1 MSDDDYNFYAP
12 GDYPANYPNVEQQYF
27 LNAIGAKSEDSMR
40 SFGNTEY
47 FSYKSGPFYKGL
59 SQLELAAQYD
69 FEKGVEIL
77 LDAQIHPDNVAYDW
91 NMPALCY
98 AILNDNLNMAKLLL
112 KRGANPN
119 AYYDYHEYHKNPTK
133 KYPLGLAIEMDSPLF
148 VHKLLKKGANPNVV
162 HGDEPLI
169 VLAAKKAHP
178 CVIDLL
184 AQKGAD
190 INAKDKDGNTALHI
204 AALNGNIRLAKKLIE
219 KYHANTLIQNN
230 NKDLPMH
237 MAMQNPNIEV
247 LKLLQKHGTPIYQE
261 NIGKE
266 SVASLAVKSNNSE
279 ILKTIF
285 HWLRPYESIYLK
297 DPMINSL
304 LLSSIQSKSVVS
316 TTHLLKHTPDLNAP
330 IYEGMNPLQYIC
342 EREDEQQLNALLSF
356 DGQLDI
362 NKQDN
367 LGYTALHYAC
377 KRQNKQMV
385 LALLEKGADATLKNH
400 FGEDSLFIA
409 KQTNNLDFL
418 NFVKEAISTPNKA
431 RLITKQPPLKS
442 ALNRTDRQNS

>member
-12 GDYPANYPNVEQQYF
+12 GDYPIGYPNSEQNQF
-27 LNAIGAKSEDSMR
+27 LNAIKTKNENSLRQFFHQWSPKS
-40 SFGNTEY
+40 GY
-47 FSYKSGPFYKGL
+47 FYKSL
-59 SQLELAAQYD
+59 SMMELTAETD
-69 FEKGVEIL
+69 FEKGIEIL
-77 LDAQIHPDNVAYDW
+77 LEMGLNPNDVAYDGS
-91 NMPALCY
+91 MHALDY
-98 AILNDNLNMAKLLL
+98 AILNDNFNMAKLLL
-112 KRGANPN
+112 KKGANPN
-119 AYYDYHEYHKNPTK
+119 GTF
-133 KYPLGLAIEMDSPLF
+133 KYSTDSRFEPKIKCSLGLAIEMDSPLL
-148 VHKLLKKGANPNVV
+148 VRQLLKKGANPNAT
-162 HGDEPLI
+162 HNDEPLT
-169 VLAAKKAHP
+169 VLATRKAHP

-184 AQKGAD
+184 AEKGAN
-190 INAKDKDGNTALHI
+190 INAQDKDGNTALHI
-204 AALNGNIRLAKKLIE
+204 AALNGNIRLVKKLIE

-266 SVASLAVKSNNSE
+266 SVATLAVKSNNSE

-304 LLSSIQSKSVVS
+304 LPVAIQSRSVVS
-316 TTHLLKHTPDLNAP
+316 TAHLLKHTPDLNIP
-330 IYEGMNPLQYIC
+330 IYEGKNPLQYIC

-418 NFVKEAISTPNKA
+418 NFVKEAISKPNNA

>member
-12 GDYPANYPNVEQQYF
+12 GDYPANYPTDQQKAV
-27 LNAIGAKSEDSMR
+27 LAALASKD
-40 SFGNTEY
+40 EY
-47 FSYKSGPFYKGL
+47 FFQQTLHQYGRPYGVFYKGL
-59 SQLELAAQYD
+59 TLLELAAKYD
-69 FEKGVEIL
+69 FTKGIEIL
-77 LDAQIHPDNVAYDW
+77 LSNSTYPNEKPYKW
-91 NMPALCY
+91 EKSALDY
-98 AILNDNLNMAKLLL
+98 AIINNNYHMAKMMLD
-112 KRGANPN
+112 KGATPN
-119 AYYDYHEYHKNPTK
+119 NRFDYAKGFEYQELINCT
-133 KYPLGLAIEMDSPLF
+133 LGLAIEEDAPHL
-148 VHKLLKKGANPNVV
+148 VQLLLERGANV
-162 HGDEPLI
+162 HATHNQEPLI
-169 VLAAKKAHP
+169 TFAAKKAHP
-178 CVIDLL
+178 SIVEILCLYNANVN
-184 AQKGAD
+184 AQ
-190 INAKDKDGNTALHI
+190 DKDGNTALHI
-204 AALNGNIRLAKKLIE
+204 AALNGKSKLVKNLIE
-219 KYHANTLIQNN
+219 KHHANTIIQNN

>member
-1 MSDDDYNFYAP
+1 MSDDDDYNFYAP
-12 GDYPANYPNVEQQYF
+12 GDYPADYPNTEQNLF
-27 LNAIGAKSEDSMR
+27 LNAIETKNENSLRQFFHQWPPKS
-40 SFGNTEY
+40 GY
-47 FSYKSGPFYKGL
+47 FYKSR
-59 SQLELAAQYD
+59 SMMELTAETD
-69 FEKGVEIL
+69 FEKGIEIL
-77 LDAQIHPDNVAYDW
+77 LEMGLNPNDVAY
-91 NMPALCY
+91 NGSMHALDY
-98 AILNDNLNMAKLLL
+98 AILNDNFNMAKLLL
-112 KRGANPN
+112 KKGANPN
-119 AYYDYHEYHKNPTK
+119 GTFKYSTDSRFEPKTK
-133 KYPLGLAIEMDSPLF
+133 CSLGLAIEMDSPLL
-148 VHKLLKKGANPNVV
+148 VRQLLKKGANPNAT
-162 HGDEPLI
+162 HNDEPLT
-169 VLAAKKAHP
+169 VLAARKAHP

-184 AQKGAD
+184 AEKGAN
-190 INAKDKDGNTALHI
+190 INAQDKDGNTALHI
-204 AALNGNIRLAKKLIE
+204 AALNGNIRLVKKLIE
-219 KYHANTLIQNN
+219 RYHANTIIQNH

-266 SVASLAVKSNNSE
+266 SVATLAIKSNNTE
-279 ILKTIF
+279 ILNTVF
-285 HWLRPYESIYLK
+285 HWLHPFSAVYLK

-304 LLSSIQSKSVVS
+304 LPVAIQSKSPVS
-316 TTHLLKHTPDLNAP
+316 TAHLLKHTPDLNAP

-385 LALLEKGADATLKNH
+385 LSLLEKGADATLKNH

-418 NFVKEAISTPNKA
+418 NFVKEAISTPNKV